1 MWSAVVVHVDWLR
14 ARLQDHLAQVWAA
27 AEDNE
32 FVDLELAR
40 QLHERLTASL
50 QGWSGY
56 DDEQRAAL
64 VAAVDYLVQTD
75 DEENDLRSPIGFD
88 DDAEVVMAA
97 LKRVEG

>member
-1 MWSAVVVHVDWLR
+1 MDVDQLR
-14 ARLQDHLAQVWAA
+14 ARLGDHLAQVRAA

-32 FVDLELAR
+32 FVDLELAE
-40 QLHERLTASL
+40 QLHSRLRAALGS
-50 QGWSGY
+50 WSTY

-64 VAAVDYLVQTD
+64 IGAVDYLVQTD